1 MIEFIV
7 IVSVIVPSVAI
18 WFLMHLNAKNLQ
30 QKLDYAQET
39 AKIRENDKKE
49 AENKLTEYQKKFN
62 DFIVK
67 VKTEMNDKV
76 TELESKY
83 KKQSDDRV
91 QKVINDYEEALK
103 LETEGLERQV
113 SELDEQLG
121 IKLQEI
127 TGKNTMYFT
136 CTCDRSK
143 QIPCSVDLSSEDNY
157 FTCPECGAV
166 YRIVINAST
175 ILQSGI
181 TNNPKIANMYDGK
194 EIGEVDRTML

>member
-1 MIEFIV
+1 MIESILIALGLGACGGVYYTMNKKRIV
-7 IVSVIVPSVAI
+7 LDNTI
-18 WFLMHLNAKNLQ
+18 KNL
-30 QKLDYAQET
+30 KEELS
-39 AKIRENDKKE
+39 KSIE
-49 AENKLTEYQKKFN
+49 AENKLTKYRQEYN
-62 DFIVK
+62 DFIIK
-67 VKTEMNDKV
+67 VKAEMNDKV

-83 KKQSDDRV
+83 KKQADDRV

-136 CTCDRSK
+136 CACDRSK
-143 QIPCSVDLSSEDNY
+143 QIPCSVDLSSEENY
-157 FTCPECGAV
+157 FTCPDCGAV

-194 EIGEVDRTML
+194 EIGEVHRTML

>member
-1 MIEFIV
+1 MIESILIALGLGACIGVYYTMNKKRIV
-7 IVSVIVPSVAI
+7 LDNTI
-18 WFLMHLNAKNLQ
+18 KNL
-30 QKLDYAQET
+30 KEELS
-39 AKIRENDKKE
+39 KSIE
-49 AENKLTEYQKKFN
+49 AESKLTEYQQKFN

-83 KKQSDDRV
+83 KKQADDRV

>member
-1 MIEFIV
+1 MIESILIALGLGACSGVYYTMNKKRIV
-7 IVSVIVPSVAI
+7 LDNTI
-18 WFLMHLNAKNLQ
+18 KNL
-30 QKLDYAQET
+30 KEELS
-39 AKIRENDKKE
+39 KSIE
-49 AENKLTEYQKKFN
+49 AENKLTEYQQKFN
-62 DFIVK
+62 DFIIK

-83 KKQSDDRV
+83 KKQADDRV

-121 IKLQEI
+121 MKLQEI

>member
-1 MIEFIV
+1 MIESILIALGLGACSGVYYTMNKKRIV
-7 IVSVIVPSVAI
+7 LDNTI
-18 WFLMHLNAKNLQ
+18 KNL
-30 QKLDYAQET
+30 KEELCRS
-39 AKIRENDKKE
+39 IE
-49 AENKLTEYQKKFN
+49 AENKLTEYQQKYN
-62 DFIVK
+62 DFIVN

-83 KKQSDDRV
+83 KKQADDRV

-103 LETEGLERQV
+103 LETEGLEKQV
-113 SELDEQLG
+113 AELDEQLG

-194 EIGEVDRTML
+194 EIGEVDRTVL

>member
-1 MIEFIV
+1 MIESILIALGIGACSGVYYTMNKKRIV
-7 IVSVIVPSVAI
+7 LDNTI
-18 WFLMHLNAKNLQ
+18 KNL
-30 QKLDYAQET
+30 KEELS
-39 AKIRENDKKE
+39 KSIE
-49 AENKLTEYQKKFN
+49 AENKLTEYQQKYN
-62 DFIVK
+62 DFIIK
-67 VKTEMNDKV
+67 IKTDMTDKV
-76 TELESKY
+76 NELESKY
-83 KKQSDDRV
+83 KKQADDRV

-136 CTCDRSK
+136 CACDRSK
-143 QIPCSVDLSSEDNY
+143 QIPCSVDLSSEENY

>member
-1 MIEFIV
+1 MIESILIALGLGACSGVYYTMNKKRIV
-7 IVSVIVPSVAI
+7 LDNTI
-18 WFLMHLNAKNLQ
+18 KNL
-30 QKLDYAQET
+30 KEELS
-39 AKIRENDKKE
+39 KSIE
-49 AENKLTEYQKKFN
+49 AENKLTEYQQKYN
-62 DFIVK
+62 DFIIK
-67 VKTEMNDKV
+67 VKTDMTDKV
-76 TELESKY
+76 NELESKY
-83 KKQSDDRV
+83 KKQADDRV

-136 CTCDRSK
+136 CACDRSK

>member
-1 MIEFIV
+1 MIESILIALGIGACSGVYYTMNKKRIV
-7 IVSVIVPSVAI
+7 LDNTI
-18 WFLMHLNAKNLQ
+18 KNL
-30 QKLDYAQET
+30 KEELS
-39 AKIRENDKKE
+39 KSIE
-49 AENKLTEYQKKFN
+49 AENKLTEYQQKYN
-62 DFIVK
+62 DFIIK
-67 VKTEMNDKV
+67 VKTDMTDKV
-76 TELESKY
+76 NELESKY
-83 KKQSDDRV
+83 KKQADDRV

-136 CTCDRSK
+136 CACDRSK

-157 FTCPECGAV
+157 FICPECGAV